1 MAELVEADRA
11 EDRPAPAPSP
21 RLLAVFRSGG
31 GELYPD
37 WPIGRVAE
45 ALGDDEGTLWLDI
58 ENPGGA
64 SNHGIE
70 PLLRAV
76 FNFHPLA
83 VEDALGEANAPKVDD
98 WGRYLT
104 IVFHAIDFDTDR
116 HEVLLHELDLFLGHN
131 FLVTYHT
138 GPLSCINRLRRLVDR
153 DASYRLGHGADH
165 LAYVLLDGAVD
176 EHLAAIERLDD
187 VIDELQDR
195 IFRRAEPRIIHEIFR
210 VKRSVQRIHRILGP
224 QREVAN
230 RLARDPYPQIDDRDR
245 VYFRDIYDHLVRL
258 HDITDGLRDLIAG
271 TLETYLSVSANRTN
285 EVMKALT
292 FITYLFLPLNFLV
305 GFFGMNFFGEN
316 IHLDG
321 LRLPHV
327 ILFVVALAVMVS
339 SPLLLYLW
347 ARRKRWF

>member
-1 MAELVEADRA
+1 MAEVVEAEQD
-11 EDRPAPAPSP
+11 EGSAPDAP
-21 RLLAVFRSGG
+21 RLRAVFRSGG

-37 WPIGRVAE
+37 WPIGRIAE

-64 SNHGIE
+64 PDGIE
-70 PLLRAV
+70 PLLRDV

-83 VEDALGEANAPKVDD
+83 VEDALGEANVPKVDD

-104 IVFHAIDFDTDR
+104 VVFHAIDFDPEQDEIFLR
-116 HEVLLHELDLFLGHN
+116 EIDLFLGHN

-138 GPLSCINRLRRLVDR
+138 GPLSSVDRLRRLVER
-153 DASYRLGHGADH
+153 DASYRLSHGADH

-176 EHLAAIERLDD
+176 EHLDAIEHLDEA
-187 VIDELQDR
+187 IDALQDR
-195 IFRRAEPRIIHEIFR
+195 VFRHPHPRIIHEIFR
-210 VKRSVQRIHRILGP
+210 VKRSVLRVHRILGP

-230 RLARDPYPQIDDRDR
+230 RLARDPYPQIDERDR

-258 HDITDGLRDLIAG
+258 HDVTDGVRDLITG

-321 LRLPHV
+321 LKLPHV
-327 ILFVVALAVMVS
+327 IIFVSALAVMVT

-347 ARRKRWF
+347 ARRRRWF